1 MPQGIGSSM
10 PDDDDP
16 PRGRFLL
23 FDRPELPI
31 WLGLPVVGGVVA
43 AVIGLP
49 DSWSLLS
56 RVGAGVAV
64 GMGATIALFA
74 NRMIGGRDF

>member
-1 MPQGIGSSM
+1 MS
-10 PDDDDP
+10 DDDP
-16 PRGRFLL
+16 PRGGFLL

-31 WLGLPVVGGVVA
+31 WLGVLVVVGVVA
-43 AVIGLP
+43 AMIGLP
-49 DSWSLLS
+49 DDWSVLA
-56 RVGAGVAV
+56 RFGAGVAL